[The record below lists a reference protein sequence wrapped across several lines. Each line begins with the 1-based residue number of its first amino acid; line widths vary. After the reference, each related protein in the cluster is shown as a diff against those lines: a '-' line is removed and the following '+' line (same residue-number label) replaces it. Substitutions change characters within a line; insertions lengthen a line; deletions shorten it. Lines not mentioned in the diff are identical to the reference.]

1 MGAPFLFASPLWPK
15 KGEECA
21 PALDSCLECSDVQA
35 FRIKPWKKSSPWDLC
50 VVKPWLVSLREKATR
65 DPVWPP
71 FPSQNFFQLSKAALL
86 LARPSGAG
94 SVYSS
99 SHWLSKSDSEKQRSV
114 ASNTVDGTFKPFRCQ
129 ARHRSIQSLRM
140 AGSSCS
146 TMVLTRCLSGFS
158 GWKSKGKTSKRLL
171 KEPPPLASLGRDA
184 IESSRGSCFP
194 SLRISGSMENGHW
207 RGEQCSFF
215 ANQ

>member
-1 MGAPFLFASPLWPK
+1 MFTFHPLPFGQK
-15 KGEECA
+15 KSEECA
-21 PALDSCLECSDVQA
+21 PALDSCLECLDVQA
-35 FRIKPWKKSSPWDLC
+35 FRIKPWKKSS
-50 VVKPWLVSLREKATR
+50 PWLVSLREKATR

-86 LARPSGAG
+86 LARPYGAG

-171 KEPPPLASLGRDA
+171 KGCHRVK
-184 IESSRGSCFP
+184 SRFMLP
-194 SLRISGSMENGHW
+194 IAQNFRIHGKWALEG
-207 RGEQCSFF
+207 GAVLFF
-215 ANQ
+215 CQSVIFF